1 MFTILLAA
9 FLSAQ
14 TADTA
19 LTLHQRARGGYREA
33 NPLLT
38 NHTAGIVLTKAAI
51 TTAGAVTAWKWR
63 KSHPKVAR
71 LILLVGTAS
80 ATAAT
85 VYNARH
91 PRRPRTP

>member
-1 MFTILLAA
+1 MIGVLLAA
-9 FLSAQ
+9 FLSTQ

-19 LTLHQRARGGYREA
+19 LTLHNRARYGHVER

-63 KSHPKVAR
+63 KTHPKVAR

-85 VYNARH
+85 VYNAR
-91 PRRPRTP
+91 RQK